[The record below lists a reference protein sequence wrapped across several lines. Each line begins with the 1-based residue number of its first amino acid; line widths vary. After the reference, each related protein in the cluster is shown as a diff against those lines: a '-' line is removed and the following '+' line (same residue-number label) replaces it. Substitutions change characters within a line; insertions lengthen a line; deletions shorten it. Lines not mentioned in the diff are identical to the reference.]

1 MSTCFEPAGT
11 QRSTLP
17 PESQTTI
24 RTGEV
29 HVWHGTLGAI
39 PEPVSPAEEARA
51 RAMRSAPRRHEFLV
65 CRGALR
71 RILAGVLDVAPL
83 AVPILEGAHGK
94 PRLASGHSPPR
105 RRPAVGFNMS
115 HSGERF
121 VVAVAFGMEPG
132 VDVERIRP
140 RRSLARLTRRFFSP
154 AEQRAVAFASDPLD
168 AFYRVWARKEAVIK
182 ADGRGVS
189 IGLGRFDVT
198 AGESPDL
205 LEARWEGAAPNE
217 ASHWSL
223 HSLKSGPGYAAA
235 LAVRSRAAEVVVRT
249 GIPGPN
255 PPRGRSG
262 LRAGPDDEGTRPHS
276 GSHGPE
282 RPVHE
287 GVARRPETGPEP
299 GSSPAGARSTAVRN
313 G

>member
-1 MSTCFEPAGT
+1 M
-11 QRSTLP
+11 
-17 PESQTTI
+17 
-24 RTGEV
+24 
-29 HVWHGTLGAI
+29 WHGTLGAS
-39 PEPVSPAEEARA
+39 PQAVSPAEEARA
-51 RAMRSAPRRHEFLV
+51 RAMRSARRRHEFLV
-65 CRGALR
+65 CRDALR
-71 RILAGVLDVAPL
+71 RILAGVLDLPPL

-94 PRLASGHSPPR
+94 PRLVSGQPPPR
-105 RRPAVGFNMS
+105 RLPAVGFNMS

-132 VDVERIRP
+132 VDVERIRL

-154 AEQRAVAFASDPLD
+154 AEQRAVVSAPDPLG
-168 AFYRVWARKEAVIK
+168 AFYRVWTRKEAVIK

-189 IGLGRFDVT
+189 IGLDRFDVT
-198 AGESPDL
+198 AGEPPVL
-205 LEARWEGAAPNE
+205 LEARWEGAAPHE

-235 LAVRSRAAEVVVRT
+235 LAVRNRTAEVVVRT
-249 GIPGPN
+249 GIPGTN

-262 LRAGPDDEGTRPHS
+262 LRAGPDDEWTRTRS
-276 GSHGPE
+276 GSH

-287 GVARRPETGPEP
+287 GEASSPGTDPEP
-299 GSSPAGARSTAVRN
+299 GSSPEGAPPITVRN